1 MKGQRTM
8 ARTSNDYFKEIK
20 EARMNAIDGIQLDAR
35 TYNLVIGGITL
46 YGLLLNLLMCK
57 FLGDFAMSINP
68 IVLIIGYF
76 VSCFA
81 GVAIAVKSDS
91 ALISFIGYNLV
102 VVPVGLVLSISMY
115 SYKQVSPE
123 LIPQAIGITAIIV
136 AMMVALSVAFP
147 NFFSKLGAVLFST
160 LLALII
166 VEVVTLILGIDSII
180 FAYIGAVIF
189 SLYIGYDYWKA
200 QQYPMTLDNA
210 VDSALDI
217 YLDIINL
224 LLRVLRILS
233 KKK

>member
-1 MKGQRTM
+1 
-8 ARTSNDYFKEIK
+8 
-20 EARMNAIDGIQLDAR
+20 MNAIDGIQLDAR